1 MTRVLTALLLIP
13 LVTAVN
19 FHGPPLLVSVVMALV
34 ALLSVREFF
43 DISEKLGSRPF
54 HIAGYAAGL
63 VLIIGNPPDVGAY
76 FAGLT
81 ILFLLLAINPQ
92 HDLSG
97 AFGAVAATLFGVI
110 YICGAFAIGNRLHS
124 AGPHWFFCV
133 LILNWIGDG
142 AAYYVGRAIGRH
154 KMSPR
159 ISPNKT
165 WEGAIGSAVFA
176 TVAAVAYLHYFLADW
191 VTLWQAALFGL
202 TINVSAQL
210 GDLAESALKRG
221 ADVKDSGTLLPGHGG
236 MLDRIDGLLFSM
248 PAGYF
253 FLLFLIG

>member
-19 FHGPPLLVSVVMALV
+19 FYGPPLLVSAVMALV
-34 ALLSVREFF
+34 AVLALREFF
-43 DISEKLGSRPF
+43 DISEKLTLRPF
-54 HIAGYAAGL
+54 RIAGYAAGV
-63 VLIIGNPPDVGAY
+63 VLIIGSPPDAGAY

-81 ILFLLLAINPQ
+81 ILFFLLAINPGRVMAET
-92 HDLSG
+92 LGS
-97 AFGAVAATLFGVI
+97 VAATLAGVI
-110 YICGAFAIGNRLHS
+110 YICGAFALGNRMHG
-124 AGPHWFFCV
+124 AGAHWFFCV
-133 LILNWIGDG
+133 LILNWVGDG
-142 AAYYVGRAIGRH
+142 AAYYVGRALGRH

-165 WEGAIGSAVFA
+165 WEGGIGSAVFA
-176 TVAAVAYLHYFLADW
+176 IGAAMGYGEYFLADW
-191 VTLWQAALFGL
+191 MTLWQAALFGL

-221 ADVKDSGTLLPGHGG
+221 ADVKDSSTLLPGHGG
-236 MLDRIDGLLFSM
+236 MLDRVDGLLFSM

-253 FLLFLIG
+253 FLMYLMG

>member
-13 LVTAVN
+13 FVAAVN
-19 FHGPPLLVSVVMALV
+19 FYGPPLLVSAVMALV
-34 ALLSVREFF
+34 ALLALREFF
-43 DISEKLGSRPF
+43 ELSGKLALNPF
-54 HIAGYAAGL
+54 RTAGYAAGL
-63 VLIIGNPPDVGAY
+63 VLIVGKPPDAAAY

-81 ILFLLLAINPQ
+81 ILFLLLAVNPQ
-92 HDLSG
+92 LPLSA

-110 YICGAFAIGNRLHS
+110 YICGAFAIGNRLHA

-133 LILNWIGDG
+133 LLLNWVGDG
-142 AAYYVGRAIGRH
+142 AAYYVGRALGRH

-165 WEGAIGSAVFA
+165 WEGAIGSALFA
-176 TVAAVAYLHYFLADW
+176 VAAAAAYLGYFLADW
-191 VTLWQAALFGL
+191 VTVWQAALFGL
-202 TINVSAQL
+202 GINISAQL

-221 ADVKDSGTLLPGHGG
+221 ADVKDSGSLLPGHGG
-236 MLDRIDGLLFSM
+236 MLDRVDGLLFSM

-253 FLLFLIG
+253 FLLLLTG

>member
-19 FHGPPLLVSVVMALV
+19 FYGPPLLVSAVMALV
-34 ALLSVREFF
+34 ALLALREFF
-43 DISEKLGSRPF
+43 DISEKLAMSPF
-54 HIAGYAAGL
+54 RIAGYAAGL
-63 VLIIGNPPDVGAY
+63 VLIVGSPPDAAAF

-81 ILFLLLAINPQ
+81 ILFFLLAINRA
-92 HDLSG
+92 HDLG
-97 AFGAVAATLFGVI
+97 GVFGAVAATLFGVI
-110 YICGAFAIGNRLHS
+110 YVCGAFAIGSRLHS

-133 LILNWIGDG
+133 LILNWVGDG
-142 AAYYVGRAIGRH
+142 AAYYVGRAIGKH

-165 WEGAIGSAVFA
+165 WEGAVGSAVFA
-176 TVAAVAYLHYFLADW
+176 TAAAVAYLNYFLADW

-210 GDLAESALKRG
+210 GDLAESALKRS
-221 ADVKDSGTLLPGHGG
+221 AEVKDSGSLLPGHGG
-236 MLDRIDGLLFSM
+236 MLDRIGGLLFSM

-253 FLLFLIG
+253 FLLFLMG

>member
-1 MTRVLTALLLIP
+1 MTRVFTALLLIP

-19 FHGPPLLVSVVMALV
+19 FYGPPLLVSAVMALV
-34 ALLSVREFF
+34 ALLALREFF
-43 DISEKLGSRPF
+43 GISEKLGSIPF
-54 HIAGYAAGL
+54 RIAGYAAGV
-63 VLIIGNPPDVGAY
+63 VLIAGNPADAAAY

-81 ILFLLLAINPQ
+81 ILFFLLAINRP

-133 LILNWIGDG
+133 LLLNWLGDG
-142 AAYYVGRAIGRH
+142 AAYYVGRALGRH

-165 WEGAIGSAVFA
+165 WEGAAGSAVFA
-176 TVAAVAYLHYFLADW
+176 TVAAVAYLNYFLADW
-191 VTLWQAALFGL
+191 VTPWQAALFGL
-202 TINVSAQL
+202 TVNISAQL

-221 ADVKDSGTLLPGHGG
+221 ADVKDSGSLLPGHGG